1 MEDIIRFLEQLR
13 RHNNREWFEANKLW
27 YSDVKARFDGL
38 VARLIDA
45 IAAFDPSVAG
55 LAVKDCT
62 YRIYRDTR
70 FSPNKEPYKT
80 HFGAYFCPRGKKSG
94 YAGYYFHVEPQGDG
108 LIGGHL
114 LSAGLFM
121 PEPNVLKSVR
131 DEILDNGERF
141 AAAVRGASGFSLNA
155 ENRLKRAPAGFPSDS
170 PYVEYLKLKD
180 VYLEKFVDD
189 RFMLQADLVESVA
202 RELRATMPFIALLN
216 RAVDYAREEM

>member
-27 YSDVKARFDGL
+27 YRDVKARFDGL

-114 LSAGLFM
+114 LSAGLYM

-131 DEILDNGERF
+131 DEIFDNGERF
-141 AAAVRGASGFSLNA
+141 AAAVRGEPDAVNTVIRHYSGYIAALST
-155 ENRLKRAPAGFPSDS
+155 RTSYDVHGC
-170 PYVEYLKLKD
+170 PYSY
-180 VYLEKFVDD
+180 VD
-189 RFMLQADLVESVA
+189 E
-202 RELRATMPFIALLN
+202 ELRRRLETKLIIAILDFDLN
-216 RAVDYAREEM
+216 

>member
-27 YSDVKARFDGL
+27 YRDVKARFDGL

-45 IAAFDPSVAG
+45 IAAFDRGRWA
-55 LAVKDCT
+55 AVKDRT
-62 YRIYRDTR
+62 IGFT
-70 FSPNKEPYKT
+70 
-80 HFGAYFCPRGKKSG
+80 GIRGSVRTKNPTNPFRGLFLSSREKSG

-114 LSAGLFM
+114 LSAGLYM

-131 DEILDNGERF
+131 DEIFDNGERF

-202 RELRATMPFIALLN
+202 REFRATMPFIALLN

>member
-27 YSDVKARFDGL
+27 YRDVKARFDGL

-80 HFGAYFCPRGKKSG
+80 HFGAYFLSSREKVGVCRLLFPCGAAGRRADRRSPAFGRIV
-94 YAGYYFHVEPQGDG
+94 YAGTERVEKRPG
-108 LIGGHL
+108 
-114 LSAGLFM
+114 
-121 PEPNVLKSVR
+121 R
-131 DEILDNGERF
+131 D
-141 AAAVRGASGFSLNA
+141 
-155 ENRLKRAPAGFPSDS
+155 
-170 PYVEYLKLKD
+170 
-180 VYLEKFVDD
+180 
-189 RFMLQADLVESVA
+189 
-202 RELRATMPFIALLN
+202 LR
-216 RAVDYAREEM
+216 

>member
-27 YSDVKARFDGL
+27 YRDVKARFDGL

-114 LSAGLFM
+114 LSAGLYM

-131 DEILDNGERF
+131 DESVRFFVERGEPAETGAGWF
-141 AAAVRGASGFSLNA
+141 SVRQSVCRIPETEGRLFGKVRRRPFYVAGGSG
-155 ENRLKRAPAGFPSDS
+155 RKRCPRAPRDDAFHRS
-170 PYVEYLKLKD
+170 VEQGRGLC
-180 VYLEKFVDD
+180 
-189 RFMLQADLVESVA
+189 
-202 RELRATMPFIALLN
+202 P
-216 RAVDYAREEM
+216 

>member
-27 YSDVKARFDGL
+27 YRDVKARFDGL

-114 LSAGLFM
+114 LSAGLYM

-141 AAAVRGASGFSLNA
+141 AAAVRGASTSTH
-155 ENRLKRAPAGFPSDS
+155 SIS
-170 PYVEYLKLKD
+170 
-180 VYLEKFVDD
+180 
-189 RFMLQADLVESVA
+189 
-202 RELRATMPFIALLN
+202 
-216 RAVDYAREEM
+216 

>member
-27 YSDVKARFDGL
+27 YRDVKARFDGL

-70 FSPNKEPYKT
+70 FSSNKEPYKT

-114 LSAGLFM
+114 LSAGLYM
-121 PEPNVLKSVR
+121 PEPN
-131 DEILDNGERF
+131 
-141 AAAVRGASGFSLNA
+141 
-155 ENRLKRAPAGFPSDS
+155 DS

>member
-27 YSDVKARFDGL
+27 YRDVKARFDGL

-114 LSAGLFM
+114 LSAGLYM

-131 DEILDNGERF
+131 DEIFDNGERF
-141 AAAVRGASGFSLNA
+141 VERGEPAETGAGRFSVRQSVCRIPETEGRLFGKVRRRPFYVAGGSG
-155 ENRLKRAPAGFPSDS
+155 RKRCPRVPRDDAFHRS
-170 PYVEYLKLKD
+170 VEQGRGLC
-180 VYLEKFVDD
+180 
-189 RFMLQADLVESVA
+189 
-202 RELRATMPFIALLN
+202 P
-216 RAVDYAREEM
+216 

>member
-27 YSDVKARFDGL
+27 YRDVKARFDGL

-80 HFGAYFCPRGKKSG
+80 HFGAYFCSRGKKSG

-114 LSAGLFM
+114 LSAGLYM

-131 DEILDNGERF
+131 DEIFDNGERF

-155 ENRLKRAPAGFPSDS
+155 ENRFSVRQSVCRIPETEGRLFGKVRRRPFYVAGGSGRKRCPRVPRDDAFHRS
-170 PYVEYLKLKD
+170 VEQGRGLC
-180 VYLEKFVDD
+180 
-189 RFMLQADLVESVA
+189 
-202 RELRATMPFIALLN
+202 P
-216 RAVDYAREEM
+216 

>member
-1 MEDIIRFLEQLR
+1 
-13 RHNNREWFEANKLW
+13 
-27 YSDVKARFDGL
+27 
-38 VARLIDA
+38 
-45 IAAFDPSVAG
+45 
-55 LAVKDCT
+55 
-62 YRIYRDTR
+62 
-70 FSPNKEPYKT
+70 
-80 HFGAYFCPRGKKSG
+80 
-94 YAGYYFHVEPQGDG
+94 
-108 LIGGHL
+108 
-114 LSAGLFM
+114 M

-202 RELRATMPFIALLN
+202 REFRATMPFIALLN